1 MPLKLNIGL
10 SRKVGEPNY
19 GSRGASINVEMEVES
34 ALIAD
39 PARFQERIRT
49 LFRQVRDSL
58 AEELNG
64 GGSLPGPENGKDA
77 PPSVANGHG
86 ANGTNGYHKNGNGN
100 GHHGPGTGHGKG
112 NGNGNGHTP
121 RPATPSQ
128 ISAIYAI
135 ARHRCLDL
143 LEALRP
149 RFQADRPEDLTL
161 QQASQL
167 IDDLKSSPS
176 AEGN

>member
-34 ALIAD
+34 ALIDD
-39 PARFQERIRT
+39 PARFQERIRS

-64 GGSLPGPENGKDA
+64 GGSPPKTGNGAHSPAGPTNGHVADH
-77 PPSVANGHG
+77 ANGHG
-86 ANGTNGYHKNGNGN
+86 LNGSGDGHVNGNS
-100 GHHGPGTGHGKG
+100 
-112 NGNGNGHTP
+112 NGNLP
-121 RPATPSQ
+121 RPATQSQ
-128 ISAIYAI
+128 IKAIYAI
-135 ARHRCLDL
+135 ARNRRLDL
-143 LEALRP
+143 IHALRP
-149 RFQADRPEDLTL
+149 RFQTDRPEDLNI

-167 IDDLKSSPS
+167 IDELKSSPT
-176 AEGN
+176 ATGD